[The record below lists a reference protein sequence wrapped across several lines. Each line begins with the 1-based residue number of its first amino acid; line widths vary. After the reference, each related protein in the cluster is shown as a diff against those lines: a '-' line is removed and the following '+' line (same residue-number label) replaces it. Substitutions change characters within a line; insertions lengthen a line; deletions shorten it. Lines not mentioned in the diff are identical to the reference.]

1 VTTRVKQSGG
11 LATLSQV
18 ATAAGVST
26 ATAARALGGYGSVS
40 PATRERIREV
50 AGRLGYRANH
60 LARSMITGS
69 TRTIGVVV
77 SDIENPFFS
86 RALRGAS
93 GVARRHGYEVVLVNT
108 DENADTER
116 RAVRVLMERRVDGLL
131 VSPGPNA
138 GKAHLDGV
146 LRSGTP
152 IVLLDRRIPGLT
164 ADSVGIDNV
173 AAARDATER
182 LLALGHRRIAL
193 VTGMPPGAPLFDVGR
208 GLGGVERILGA
219 TVGLRA
225 AGYRDAL
232 LASGIEPDLRYV
244 SGAGIHLDD
253 AAAATRRLLSMPDP
267 PTAIVALDSVLSLGV
282 LQALGEL
289 KLQCP
294 AAVSLIGFDDADWA
308 EAVSPP
314 LSVVSQP
321 VHQIGETAA
330 ELLISRLA
338 GSRRRPVHKQLPTTF
353 VDRAST
359 GPTRT
364 ETTGTGVP

>member
-1 VTTRVKQSGG
+1 VTAFVRTNGG
-11 LATLSQV
+11 VATLSQV
-18 ATAAGVST
+18 AAAAGVST
-26 ATAARALGGYGSVS
+26 ATAARALGGYGSVR
-40 PATRERIREV
+40 PATRDRVREA

-86 RALRGAS
+86 RALRGIS

-108 DENADTER
+108 DEDADTER
-116 RAVRVLMERRVDGLL
+116 KAVRVLMERRVDGLV
-131 VSPGPNA
+131 VSPGPSA

-152 IVLLDRRIPGLT
+152 IVLLDRRIAGLA

-173 AAARDATER
+173 AAAREATER

-193 VTGMPPGAPLFDVGR
+193 VTGMPPGARMVDPHP
-208 GLGGVERILGA
+208 GLRGVERIVGA
-219 TVGLRA
+219 TFGLRA

-232 LASGIEPDLRYV
+232 LERGIDPDLRYV
-244 SGAGIHLDD
+244 SGAGFHLED
-253 AAAATRRLLSMPDP
+253 AAGSTRRLLGMPDP

-282 LQALGEL
+282 LQALDEL
-289 KLQCP
+289 GVPCP
-294 AAVSLIGFDDADWA
+294 EAVSLIGFDDADWA
-308 EAVSPP
+308 EAVSPA
-314 LSVVSQP
+314 LTVVSQP
-321 VHQIGETAA
+321 VHEIGETAA
-330 ELLISRLA
+330 ELLVNRMA

-359 GPTRT
+359 GPA
-364 ETTGTGVP
+364 PA